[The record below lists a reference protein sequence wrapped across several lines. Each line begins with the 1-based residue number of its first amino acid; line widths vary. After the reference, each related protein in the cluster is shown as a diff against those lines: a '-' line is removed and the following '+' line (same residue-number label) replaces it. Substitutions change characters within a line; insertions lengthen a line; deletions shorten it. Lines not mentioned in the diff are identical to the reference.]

1 MTESHYGEQIRIK
14 KTNLTHPHAHAD
26 PRRRATS
33 SEAPG
38 ACPGRVLRRH
48 TQGRLGLGVLTSS
61 LVSVTGASLVLNT
74 KQEQA
79 PSCSQVQPG
88 AQGSAHKPMVLGK
101 GSLSAS
107 FWEACFP
114 IQQAFFFLN
123 KIYLFVYLAAPD
135 LSYSMQDLFP
145 DQELDPGPQHLE
157 VCGLSHWTTREVLN
171 NFFIKPLRVTVSPL

>member
-38 ACPGRVLRRH
+38 ACPGRVLHRH

-114 IQQAFFFLN
+114 IQQAFFLKIKF
-123 KIYLFVYLAAPD
+123 IYLFIWLHQ
-135 LSYSMQDLFP
+135 LL
-145 DQELDPGPQHLE
+145 
-157 VCGLSHWTTREVLN
+157 
-171 NFFIKPLRVTVSPL
+171 VTVCRIYSLTRNWIQAPSIWKYVVLATGPPGKS